1 MKPRLLTIF
10 LIVLA
15 VVLSLLSTY
24 QWWRGTQTHQ
34 DLQALRHTQL
44 EMAGLLQQQTNRIQ
58 NLDLQIA
65 ELVAETTRYS
75 NVARTNENTIVEL
88 RTEVGL
94 LENTNQ
100 WLRTQL
106 QAYTSAFNQ
115 ATNQLSEAYDNIRK
129 QNELVQ
135 QLARERD
142 EFAVK
147 LNQSTEERN
156 RIVAQY
162 NELVARIE
170 QIQPQVAPPQP

>member
-1 MKPRLLTIF
+1 MKTRLLTIF

-15 VVLSLLSTY
+15 VVLSLLSAY
-24 QWWRGTQTHQ
+24 QWWRETQTHQ
-34 DLQALRHTQL
+34 DRQALRHTQL
-44 EMAGLLQQQTNRIQ
+44 EMDSLLQQQTNRIQ
-58 NLDLQIA
+58 KLDLQIT
-65 ELVAETTRYS
+65 ELVAETTRFQDI
-75 NVARTNENTIVEL
+75 ARTNENTMVEL

-100 WLRTQL
+100 WLKTQL

-115 ATNQLSEAYDNIRK
+115 ATNQLSEAYDNIKK

-147 LNQSTEERN
+147 LNRSTEERN

-162 NELVARIE
+162 NELVARVE
-170 QIQPQVAPPQP
+170 QIQPQIAPPQP